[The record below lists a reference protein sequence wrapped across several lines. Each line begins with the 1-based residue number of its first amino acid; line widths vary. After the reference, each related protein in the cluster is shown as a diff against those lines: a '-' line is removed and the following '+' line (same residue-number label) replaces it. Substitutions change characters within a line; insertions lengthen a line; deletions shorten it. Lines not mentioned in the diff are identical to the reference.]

1 MTRRHLVGMA
11 LAVFVVL
18 VPLAAAAETDTYRGH
33 LESKF
38 FTGDGYRRARISFMR
53 TENRIHHVR
62 FEIRVRCPN
71 DQHRSKVARI
81 RGSTKLHGGRF
92 AGGELFYRQ
101 VGPGDPPPPP
111 LLDKAIR
118 IKGRLLGD
126 RASGRASLDVRLDR
140 RGRESPR
147 GEICS
152 SGWVERG
159 AVAP

>member
-1 MTRRHLVGMA
+1 MSRGRLLGMA
-11 LAVFVVL
+11 IAVLVTF

-33 LESKF
+33 LESRF
-38 FTGDGYRRARISFMR
+38 FTGDGYRRARISLMR
-53 TENRIHHVR
+53 TENRVHHVR

-71 DQHRSKVARI
+71 GRHRSKVARMS
-81 RGSTKLHGGRF
+81 GSTKLRDGRF
-92 AGGELFYRQ
+92 VGVEFFGRA

-118 IKGRLLGD
+118 IDGRLRGD

-152 SGWVERG
+152 SGWVEWE
-159 AVAP
+159 AAAP